1 MLSLDLHKIVVP
13 PNLNES
19 SSSSILDKSDLPG
32 TSHDSLEMTKSL
44 SGARKRKS
52 SDLEDVKSD
61 DKAPKRVRS
70 DEEASKS
77 VNSDIDQSNQSL
89 TVNDPSVGEKERS
102 ESAPKG
108 LCIICNQRAMD
119 SVFVHGPVGHTS
131 TCYKCAMRTWRI
143 NQKCPI
149 CNCRANN
156 VIKVFSQ

>member
-1 MLSLDLHKIVVP
+1 MP

-19 SSSSILDKSDLPG
+19 SSSSVVLDQSDLPS
-32 TSHDSLEMTKSL
+32 TSHGSLDAVKSL
-44 SGARKRKS
+44 SSSRKRKS
-52 SDLEDVKSD
+52 SDLEDVKVADES
-61 DKAPKRVRS
+61 PKRVKS
-70 DEEASKS
+70 DEEAVPSRLS
-77 VNSDIDQSNQSL
+77 LDVGESL
-89 TVNDPSVGEKERS
+89 TSKESSGEGKEQS
-102 ESAPKG
+102 GSAPKG
-108 LCIICNQRAMD
+108 MCIICNQRAMD